1 MVENN
6 EKVNIREKIHI
17 TENRKA
23 RHEFFIEEVFEAGVS
38 LVGTEVKSLRAGRA
52 NLTDSYA
59 VIKNGEAWLMQA
71 HISPYK
77 EGTYNNHEPKRS
89 RKLLLHK
96 FEIRKL
102 HSKVN
107 EKGYTLVPLRMYFFR
122 GKVKVEIAV
131 AKGKKLYDKRDSIAE
146 KDARRQIE
154 RGVRH
159 QMH

>member
-1 MVENN
+1 MVENS
-6 EKVNIREKIHI
+6 EKVNIKGKIHI
-17 TENRKA
+17 TENKKA
-23 RHEFFIEEVFEAGVS
+23 RHEFFIEETYEAGIS

-52 NLTDSYA
+52 NLTDAYA

-71 HISPYK
+71 HISPYR

-154 RGVRH
+154 RGMRR
-159 QMH
+159 QMR

>member
-6 EKVNIREKIHI
+6 EKVNVKEKIHI
-17 TENRKA
+17 TENKKA
-23 RHEFFIEEVFEAGVS
+23 RHEFFIEETYEAGIS
-38 LVGTEVKSLRAGRA
+38 LIGTEVKSLRAGRA
-52 NLTDSYA
+52 NLTDAYA

-154 RGVRH
+154 RGMRH
-159 QMH
+159 QMR

>member
-1 MVENN
+1 MVENK
-6 EKVNIREKIHI
+6 EKVNVKEKMHI

-23 RHEFFIEEVFEAGVS
+23 RHEFFIEETFEAGIS

-52 NLTDSYA
+52 NLTDAYA

-107 EKGYTLVPLRMYFFR
+107 EKGYALVPLRMYFFR

-154 RGVRH
+154 RGIRH
-159 QMH
+159 QMR

>member
-1 MVENN
+1 MVENK

-17 TENRKA
+17 TENKKA
-23 RHEFFIEEVFEAGVS
+23 RHEFFIEEVYEAGIS

-52 NLTDSYA
+52 NLTDAYA

-107 EKGYTLVPLRMYFFR
+107 EKGYTLIPLRMYFFR

-154 RGVRH
+154 RGMRH
-159 QMH
+159 QIH

>member
-6 EKVNIREKIHI
+6 EKVNIKEKIHI
-17 TENRKA
+17 TENKKA
-23 RHEFFIEEVFEAGVS
+23 RHEFFIEETYEAGIS

-52 NLTDSYA
+52 NLTDAYA

-71 HISPYK
+71 HISPYR

-154 RGVRH
+154 RGMRH
-159 QMH
+159 QMR

>member
-1 MVENN
+1 MVETN
-6 EKVNIREKIHI
+6 EKANVREKVHI

-23 RHEFFIEEVFEAGVS
+23 RHEFFIEETYEAGIS

-52 NLTDSYA
+52 NLTDAYA
-59 VIKNGEAWLMQA
+59 VVKSGEAWLMQA

-77 EGTYNNHEPKRS
+77 EGTYNNHEPKRP

-96 FEIRKL
+96 AEIRKL

-146 KDARRQIE
+146 KDAKRQIE
-154 RGVRH
+154 RGMR
-159 QMH
+159 QKMR

>member
-1 MVENN
+1 MAEIN
-6 EKVNIREKIHI
+6 EKVHIREKVHI

-23 RHEFFIEEVFEAGVS
+23 RHQFFIEETYEAGIS
-38 LVGTEVKSLRAGRA
+38 LVGTEVKSLRDGRA
-52 NLTDSYA
+52 NLTDAYA

-71 HISPYK
+71 HISPYR
-77 EGTYNNHEPKRS
+77 EGTYNNHEPKRA

-96 FEIRKL
+96 FEIRRL

-154 RGVRH
+154 RGMRQ
-159 QMH
+159 QMR

>member
-6 EKVNIREKIHI
+6 EKVNVKEKIHI
-17 TENRKA
+17 TENKKA
-23 RHEFFIEEVFEAGVS
+23 RHEFFIEETYEAGIS
-38 LVGTEVKSLRAGRA
+38 LIGTEVKSLRAGRA
-52 NLTDSYA
+52 NLTDAYA

-71 HISPYK
+71 HISPYR

-107 EKGYTLVPLRMYFFR
+107 EKGYTLVPIRMYFFR

-154 RGVRH
+154 RGMRH
-159 QMH
+159 QMR

>member
-1 MVENN
+1 MVETN
-6 EKVNIREKIHI
+6 EKANVKEKVHI

-23 RHEFFIEEVFEAGVS
+23 RHEFFIEETYEAGIS
-38 LVGTEVKSLRAGRA
+38 LAGTEVKSLRAGRA
-52 NLTDSYA
+52 NLTDAYA
-59 VIKNGEAWLMQA
+59 VIKSGEAWLMQA

-77 EGTYNNHEPKRS
+77 EGTYNNHEPKRP

-96 FEIRKL
+96 AEIRKL

-146 KDARRQIE
+146 KDAKRQIE
-154 RGVRH
+154 RGMR
-159 QMH
+159 QKMR